1 MNQGDRCTYMG
12 NEVALLPFDYINIS
26 QVSGP
31 SSLTH
36 CCGHAADFT
45 FPTVN
50 YPAYAPFTCTLFQSD
65 TPANG
70 NRRSYVSDA
79 PVWTV
84 SHGLVYVT
92 VSFTHDDNP
101 PAATHFNQGDII
113 MHSGTAGYALGDHTH
128 MDQAPAQ
135 NDPLVSYGIT
145 CSGGN
150 LCYALQSSVEAE
162 DIFYTAGTET
172 VIDTHG
178 KTFTDW
184 TGSPI
189 TPGGNF
195 KWWMSAKLLRRR
207 KYGI

>member
-1 MNQGDRCTYMG
+1 MNQGDTCSYMG
-12 NEVALLPFDYINIS
+12 NEVALLPFDYIDIS
-26 QVSGP
+26 QIADPYSY
-31 SSLTH
+31 SH
-36 CCGHAADFT
+36 CCGHPADFT

-70 NRRSYVSDA
+70 NRRSYVSDN

-84 SHGLVYVT
+84 GYGLVYVT

-113 MHSGTAGYALGDHTH
+113 MHSGTAGYVTGDHTH
-128 MDQAPAQ
+128 MDQAPDA
-135 NDPLVSYGIT
+135 NDPIWNYGIV
-145 CSGGN
+145 CVGGN
-150 LCYALQSSVEAE
+150 QCYALQNSVEAE
-162 DIFYTAGTET
+162 TIFYTAGTET
-172 VIDTHG
+172 IVNTMG

-189 TPGGNF
+189 VPGGNF
-195 KWWMSAKLLRRR
+195 KWWMSAKKLRRR
-207 KYGI
+207 RNGF